1 MRQNVG
7 DKIKKRWQNWLLCLR
22 KEVITQPSVL
32 FYEMRD
38 PGWHHAGFPHRLADY
53 GINVVQLA
61 FVRQCRRMV
70 PNVRKLQSQ
79 LFSSFRGV
87 GFEKP
92 KTVLFR
98 VIIVKILADYSINVV
113 QLAFVRQCRRMVPTV
128 RKLRSQLFSSFGG
141 VGFEKPKIVFFSTI
155 QILVAPRDPQIT
167 L

>member
-7 DKIKKRWQNWLLCLR
+7 EQNKKRWQNWLLCLR

-70 PNVRKLQSQ
+70 PNVRKLRSQ

-92 KTVLFR
+92 KTVLFF
-98 VIIVKILADYSINVV
+98 VIIVQILADYSINVV
-113 QLAFVRQCRRMVPTV
+113 QLAFVRQCRRMVHNV
-128 RKLRSQLFSSFGG
+128 RKLRSQLLIWFRSGTSEFSS
-141 VGFEKPKIVFFSTI
+141 PKTH
-155 QILVAPRDPQIT
+155 L
-167 L
+167 